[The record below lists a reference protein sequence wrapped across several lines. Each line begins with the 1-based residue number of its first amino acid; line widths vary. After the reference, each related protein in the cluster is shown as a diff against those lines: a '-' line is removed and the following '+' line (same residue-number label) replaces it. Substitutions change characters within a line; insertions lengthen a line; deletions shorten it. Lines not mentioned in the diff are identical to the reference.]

1 MSDPQTPT
9 PLPTAGEPGTVAIT
23 VPGKGE
29 PQAPSYRHEPETA
42 SPKLRVSN
50 LHITYIDRTG
60 RATEAVRDV
69 SFDIADKPGIGEI
82 VVFLGPSGCGKST
95 LLYLIAG
102 LEEAT
107 DGLIWSFGDLV
118 EMPSP
123 ERSLIFQETSL
134 FPWLTVWQN
143 VSFGLAIRGASQAER
158 RRVAAEALQRVG
170 LKAAM
175 DKRPDE
181 LSGGM
186 RQRVAVA
193 RALAMRPK
201 VLLMDEP
208 FAALDVQ
215 TRARMQDF
223 LLDVW
228 RDSDA
233 SVLFVTHHIDEAV
246 ALADRVVVFTARPG
260 RIKTIV
266 PIDLPRPRNLFSRDA
281 EALRIKLTDL
291 LRDEV
296 DRAFAEQEALGA
308 TA

>member
-1 MSDPQTPT
+1 VASK
-9 PLPTAGEPGTVAIT
+9 PLKPFSSKDAVVCRNVSKVWAEGTKRAHVA
-23 VPGKGE
+23 
-29 PQAPSYRHEPETA
+29 
-42 SPKLRVSN
+42 L
-50 LHITYIDRTG
+50 
-60 RATEAVRDV
+60 RDV
-69 SFDIADKPGIGEI
+69 DLDVTPGEFI
-82 VVFLGPSGCGKST
+82 VLLGPSGCGKST

-102 LEEAT
+102 LEPESA
-107 DGLIWSFGDLV
+107 GEIWSFNERV
-118 EMPSP
+118 ASPSP
-123 ERSLIFQETSL
+123 DRSLIFQETSL
-134 FPWLTVWQN
+134 FPWLTVGQN
-143 VSFGLAIRGASQAER
+143 ASFGLSIRGESADTR
-158 RRVAAEALQRVG
+158 KAAARDVLQRVG
-170 LKAAM
+170 LTEAM

-215 TRARMQDF
+215 TRAKMQDF

-228 RDSDA
+228 RDSGA

-246 ALADRVVVFTARPG
+246 ALADRVVVFTSRPG

-266 PIDLPRPRNLFSRDA
+266 PIDIPRPRDPFSPEA
-281 EALRIKLTDL
+281 EALRRQLTEL
-291 LRDEV
+291 MRDEV
-296 DRAFAEQEALGA
+296 DRAFAEQEALAA

>member
-1 MSDPQTPT
+1 MASRPFKPFSSRDAVVCRNVSKTW
-9 PLPTAGEPGTVAIT
+9 AEGTKRAHVA
-23 VPGKGE
+23 
-29 PQAPSYRHEPETA
+29 
-42 SPKLRVSN
+42 L
-50 LHITYIDRTG
+50 
-60 RATEAVRDV
+60 RDV
-69 SFDIADKPGIGEI
+69 DLDVTPGEFI
-82 VVFLGPSGCGKST
+82 VLLGPSGCGKST

-102 LEEAT
+102 LEPESA
-107 DGLIWSFGDLV
+107 GEIWSFGDRV
-118 EMPSP
+118 ATPSP

-134 FPWLTVWQN
+134 FPWLTVGQN
-143 VSFGLAIRGASQAER
+143 ASFGLSIRGDSADTR
-158 RRVAAEALQRVG
+158 KAAARDVLQRVG
-170 LKAAM
+170 LTEAM

-215 TRARMQDF
+215 TRAKMQDF

-228 RDSDA
+228 RDSGA

-246 ALADRVVVFTARPG
+246 ALADRVVVFTSRPG

-266 PIDLPRPRNLFSRDA
+266 PINTPRPRDPFSPEA
-281 EALRIKLTDL
+281 ESLRRQLTEL
-291 LRDEV
+291 MRDEV
-296 DRAFAEQEALGA
+296 DRAFAEQEALAA

>member
-1 MSDPQTPT
+1 MAFDAAPIFSSKDAVVCRGVGKTWS
-9 PLPTAGEPGTVAIT
+9 AGTKRAHEALREIDLDVAPG
-23 VPGKGE
+23 E
-29 PQAPSYRHEPETA
+29 
-42 SPKLRVSN
+42 
-50 LHITYIDRTG
+50 
-60 RATEAVRDV
+60 
-69 SFDIADKPGIGEI
+69 F

-102 LEEAT
+102 LEDAT
-107 DGLIWSFGDLV
+107 AGRVWSFGDNV
-118 EMPSP
+118 ETPSP

-134 FPWLTVWQN
+134 FPWLTVWEN
-143 VSFGLAIRGASQAER
+143 VSFGLSIRGASREER
-158 RRVAAEALQRVG
+158 RTVAAEALQRVG
-170 LKAAM
+170 LIAAM
-175 DKRPDE
+175 EKRPDE

-228 RDSDA
+228 RTSGA

-266 PIDLPRPRNLFSRDA
+266 PVGLPRPRNLFSREA
-281 EALRIKLTDL
+281 EALRIQLTEL

-296 DRAFAEQEALGA
+296 DRAFAEQEALA
-308 TA
+308 VSA

>member
-1 MSDPQTPT
+1 MASDAAPT
-9 PLPTAGEPGTVAIT
+9 FSSRDAVVCRGVGKTWAAGTKRA
-23 VPGKGE
+23 
-29 PQAPSYRHEPETA
+29 HEA
-42 SPKLRVSN
+42 L
-50 LHITYIDRTG
+50 
-60 RATEAVRDV
+60 RDV
-69 SFDIADKPGIGEI
+69 DLDIKPGEF

-95 LLYLIAG
+95 LLYLISG

-107 DGLIWSFGDLV
+107 EGRTWSFGDQV
-118 EMPSP
+118 ETPSP
-123 ERSLIFQETSL
+123 DRSLIFQETSL

-158 RRVAAEALQRVG
+158 RAVAAEALQRVG
-170 LKAAM
+170 LSAAI

-228 RDSDA
+228 RDSGA

-260 RIKTIV
+260 RIKAIY
-266 PIDLPRPRNLFSRDA
+266 PIDLPRPRNLFSREA
-281 EALRIKLTDL
+281 EAMRIQLTEL

-296 DRAFAEQEALGA
+296 DRAFAEQEALA

>member
-1 MSDPQTPT
+1 MIPFSSKDAVVCRNVAKVWAAGTPR
-9 PLPTAGEPGTVAIT
+9 A
-23 VPGKGE
+23 
-29 PQAPSYRHEPETA
+29 HEA
-42 SPKLRVSN
+42 LRG
-50 LHITYIDRTG
+50 IDL
-60 RATEAVRDV
+60 
-69 SFDIADKPGIGEI
+69 DIAPGEFI
-82 VVFLGPSGCGKST
+82 VLLGPSGCGKST

-102 LEEAT
+102 LEDAT
-107 DGLIWSFGDLV
+107 GGEIWSYGDRV
-118 EMPSP
+118 ETPSP

-143 VSFGLAIRGASQAER
+143 VSFGLSIKGVPMAER
-158 RRVAAEALQRVG
+158 KEVARRALARVG
-170 LKAAM
+170 LAEAM

-215 TRARMQDF
+215 TRAKMQDF

-228 RDSDA
+228 RDAGA

-246 ALADRVVVFTARPG
+246 ALADRVVVFTSRPG

-266 PIDLPRPRNLFSRDA
+266 PVELPRPRDLFSREA
-281 EALRIKLTDL
+281 EALRRHLMQL
-291 LRDEV
+291 LQDEV
-296 DRAFAEQEALGA
+296 DRAFAEQEALVA
-308 TA
+308 V